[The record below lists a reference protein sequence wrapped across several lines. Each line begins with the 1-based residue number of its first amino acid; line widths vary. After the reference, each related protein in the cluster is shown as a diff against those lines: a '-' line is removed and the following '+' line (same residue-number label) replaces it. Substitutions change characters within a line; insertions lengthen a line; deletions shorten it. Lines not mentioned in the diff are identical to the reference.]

1 MINSQPA
8 GQAIPRPALWMGRI
22 AADDIAKW
30 RQV

>member
-1 MINSQPA
+1 MPEA
-8 GQAIPRPALWMGRI
+8 GQANPRPARWMGRI